1 MLGEV
6 KDYITEGEN
15 HYKHKHVI
23 KIKNR
28 TGESFHFLVVSA
40 KSDSSLRIGP
50 WSKKS
55 LSFKERRGVAKG
67 FLFVNEQGRRLKLKG
82 LESYIFDRVARV
94 QSAFPELIRDLVDVH
109 GEYGFSRSFRR
120 GSNSE
125 VLNRGLDEATID
137 RKNRWRKIERAGAR
151 KVKLKM
157 RDHYAEVLVSLKS
170 FLKYSQALQQAVKG
184 VSLFFIL

>member
-109 GEYGFSRSFRR
+109 GEYVFLDH
-120 GSNSE
+120 SE
-125 VLNRGLDEATID
+125 EDQTQRFL
-137 RKNRWRKIERAGAR
+137 IEDWTKQLLIAR
-151 KVKLKM
+151 IVGEK
-157 RDHYAEVLVSLKS
+157 
-170 FLKYSQALQQAVKG
+170 
-184 VSLFFIL
+184 